1 MPAQDPR
8 RRRTILACRKLPSGF
23 VVLGRDDVVMGRA
36 TSCFIPL
43 LGEGVSRR
51 HARIFW
57 DGQAYTVED
66 LGSTN
71 GTQVNG
77 ESLKGPRRLA
87 DQDMIKVGSF
97 DLKVVFTEATR
108 EELAQRYAPQEAKT
122 WEDGDFDKA
131 VKGDDV
137 PLAGRFDDTVLL
149 EVCQLIEL
157 SERSGEMSVDLGARI
172 KGSLIFSAGIVVDA
186 RLGDDAGEQAVR
198 KIVSAR
204 RGTYSFAQDPPDAP
218 KRSGPLAIKTSS
230 MVPDVMRWRDEEKR
244 DLRNRKTTQRMARF
258 DETTVED
265 VPDDEEGPKTHKLP
279 RSFEIVEQSRRLRQ
293 ELAAAS
299 RVQRKLLPP
308 PTEQLPGLE
317 VSGKTIP
324 AGEIGGDVLD
334 FFVRRSPAWGA
345 GGKHAAQADGT
356 VPRDMI
362 IAIGD
367 VSGKGAGAGMV
378 MATVRATL
386 RAGSERE
393 ASTTGLAYA
402 LNRGLVGCLETG
414 TFLSLLL
421 LRWSVSDRVL
431 TYTGAGHEHLLVLRA
446 QTGRVQAIRSG
457 GLVLGIMADVQGK
470 LDERKLDLQ
479 PDDLVLLYT
488 DGATEARSP
497 GGEELGL
504 ERLARV
510 FQEAA
515 PKRTAAGVCDHV
527 IARVRAWEGEGNQSD
542 DVTILV
548 LRATGA

>member
-1 MPAQDPR
+1 M
-8 RRRTILACRKLPSGF
+8 
-23 VVLGRDDVVMGRA
+23 VLGRDDIVMGRA

-51 HARIFW
+51 HARIYW

-71 GTQVNG
+71 GTHVNG

-108 EELAQRYAPQEAKT
+108 EELAQKYAPQEAKT

-131 VKGDDV
+131 VKGNDV

-186 RLGDDAGEQAVR
+186 RLGNDTGEQAVR

-204 RGTYSFAQDPPDAP
+204 RGTYSFAQDAPDAP
-218 KRSGPLAIKTSS
+218 KRPGPLAIKTSG

-244 DLRNRKTTQRMARF
+244 DLRNRKTTQRMLRL
-258 DETTVED
+258 DETTVEN
-265 VPDDEEGPKTHKLP
+265 VPDDDEEGPKTHKLP
-279 RSFEIVEQSRRLRQ
+279 RTFEIVEQSRRLRQ

-299 RVQRKLLPP
+299 RVQKKLLPP

-345 GGKHAAQADGT
+345 GVRNAPQADGT

-367 VSGKGAGAGMV
+367 VSGKGVPAGLVMV
-378 MATVRATL
+378 MARSIL
-386 RAGSERE
+386 HSLLE
-393 ASTTGLAYA
+393 ARSQDLVAVAVET
-402 LNRGLVGCLETG
+402 NRLLKKDLKPGM
-414 TFLSLLL
+414 FLSLLIAWCDGRTQTL
-421 LRWSVSDRVL
+421 KLA
-431 TYTGAGHEHLLVLRA
+431 GCGHERPLVYRA
-446 QTGRVQAIRSG
+446 KTKTVERIDLG
-457 GLVLGIMADVQGK
+457 GTVLGVVADNSKQVA
-470 LDERKLDLQ
+470 EREVALEPGDQ
-479 PDDLVLLYT
+479 VLLYT
-488 DGATEARSP
+488 DGATEAQDAASKP
-497 GGEELGL
+497 YT
-504 ERLARV
+504 LA
-510 FQEAA
+510 
-515 PKRTAAGVCDHV
+515 
-527 IARVRAWEGEGNQSD
+527 
-542 DVTILV
+542 
-548 LRATGA
+548 